1 MGQREI
7 DPRLQELFNTK
18 QNVYSIS
25 KINTIAQ
32 CLYQAYKTY
41 ILHQRGKDNVY
52 GIMGG
57 KVHDALEKII
67 NNEATEKDLLP
78 ALQSELNDMSMLGI
92 DFPKDFKGGTSI
104 RDGWIGDMEHFCNN
118 FIKPSGKFETEE
130 LILLQLGEHRWLQ
143 GYVDLIKNNKDG
155 SISIYDWKTSSQ
167 FTKETLLEHGRQLVT
182 YAIAKEKEG
191 LKVKEVAWI
200 MLKYVEVKFMGKAR
214 SNSKNETEII
224 KVLNRRKIISELKD
238 YIESDLCKLGYGEVD
253 IDIMLSNALNNN
265 DMKLLP
271 KEVQDKYIIKPY
283 VRKYEITDELKQ
295 ETLDYINKTADLFE
309 SLGKDEN
316 EWTGLEVD
324 KKNSFFCNCLCSH
337 GHDCPYVKKYNDL
350 LELNKTEDEDLF

>member
-1 MGQREI
+1 MGQREV
-7 DPRLQELFNTK
+7 DPRLQELYDKGVNL
-18 QNVYSIS
+18 YSIS
-25 KINTIAQ
+25 KINTIDQ

-52 GIMGG
+52 GIMGS
-57 KVHDALEKII
+57 KVHDTLEAIM
-67 NNEATEKDLLP
+67 NDMATEKDLLT
-78 ALQSELNDMSMLGI
+78 ALQSELEDMSMLGI

-104 RDGWIGDMEHFCNN
+104 RDGWIADMEHFCKN
-118 FIKPSGKFETEE
+118 FVKPSGKFITEE
-130 LILLQLGEHRWLQ
+130 LILLQLGENRWLQ
-143 GYVDLIKNNKDG
+143 GYVDLIKYNKDG

-167 FTKETLLEHGRQLVT
+167 FNKETLLEHGRQLVT

-191 LKVKEVAWI
+191 YKVREVAWI

-214 SNSKNETEII
+214 SNSKNETEIT
-224 KVLNRRKIISELKD
+224 KVLNRRKLVSELAK
-238 YIESDLCKLGYGEVD
+238 YIENDLYKLGYGEID
-253 IDIMLSNALNNN
+253 IDIMLSEALINN

-271 KEVQDKYIIKPY
+271 KEIQDKYNVKPY
-283 VRKYEITDELKQ
+283 VRKYEITEEIKQ

-309 SLGKDEN
+309 SLGKN
-316 EWTGLEVD
+316 ESEWKGLEVD

-337 GHDCPYVKKYNDL
+337 GHECPFVKKYNDL